1 MSLDAITLVIE
12 PPRDPLPDVAGP
24 DAVRSFYEYDRFAAA
39 LATHTRTP
47 VTVIEA
53 LLREAPARGAL
64 LVHTT
69 GYEMFD
75 QCDPAVRKQTAAR
88 TLVLNGGRA
97 TLIQK
102 LDQYRFAGG
111 ITTER
116 YTAWL
121 GNPANAEAAGL
132 YGLRTIAEQ
141 LGAECSQGGPYPSER
156 YCLMGSDRFVDL
168 PALIVAYLEALPA
181 GTN

>member
-12 PPRDPLPDVAGP
+12 PPRDPLLDVAGP

-39 LATHTRTP
+39 LATHTRAP

-53 LLREAPARGAL
+53 LVREAPARGAL

-75 QCDPAVRKQTAAR
+75 QCDPVVRKQTAAR

-111 ITTER
+111 SPPSDTWRGSAIRRTPR
-116 YTAWL
+116 LPVCTACTRSPSSS
-121 GNPANAEAAGL
+121 GRNVPRAAPTRANATA
-132 YGLRTIAEQ
+132 
-141 LGAECSQGGPYPSER
+141 
-156 YCLMGSDRFVDL
+156 
-168 PALIVAYLEALPA
+168 
-181 GTN
+181 

>member
-1 MSLDAITLVIE
+1 M
-12 PPRDPLPDVAGP
+12 
-24 DAVRSFYEYDRFAAA
+24 RSFYEYDRFAAA

-121 GNPANAEAAGL
+121 GKSANAEAGRFVRPAHDRRAARG
-132 YGLRTIAEQ
+132 GRF
-141 LGAECSQGGPYPSER
+141 SQGGPYPSER